1 VSFRVFRG
9 WNVFIQVHH
18 PAPYSLADR
27 HDTGKTFRT
36 MNDDV
41 ASLLQALIRIPS
53 VNPDNSP
60 GTRETGETAIAE
72 FLRDWLEEIGGTV
85 TIEEIQP
92 GRPNLIARFAPLD
105 GRPRI
110 LFGPHLDTVGVANM
124 TIDPFGGEIRDGKI
138 WGRGA
143 SDTKGPMA
151 AMLIALQR
159 NRDQLASL
167 PIAIDFVAFM
177 GEESGQWGSK
187 HFAKHHGADY
197 SFALVGEPTSMEIV
211 HLTKGSLW
219 ATLRATGRAAHS
231 SQPERGDNA
240 IVKLASA
247 MLEINRKLGT
257 SLARFTHPQLGHS
270 TLNIG
275 LIRGGSRPNIVPDL
289 AEAELDIR
297 ITPSLASFTHPQLG
311 HSTLNIGLI
320 RGGSRPNIVP
330 DLAEA
335 ELDIRITPS
344 LAAAGGGLQLLRDC
358 IARHQLPIELINPHE
373 NPPMET
379 SPDHPM
385 IQRLLNTHP
394 GTKLACAPWFSD
406 AAHLSHS
413 GIPSICIGPGSIDQA
428 HTVDEYIKIDALN
441 EGADFFT
448 SFVAGLMR

>member
-1 VSFRVFRG
+1 
-9 WNVFIQVHH
+9 
-18 PAPYSLADR
+18 
-27 HDTGKTFRT
+27 
-36 MNDDV
+36 
-41 ASLLQALIRIPS
+41 
-53 VNPDNSP
+53 
-60 GTRETGETAIAE
+60 
-72 FLRDWLEEIGGTV
+72 
-85 TIEEIQP
+85 
-92 GRPNLIARFAPLD
+92 
-105 GRPRI
+105 
-110 LFGPHLDTVGVANM
+110 M
-124 TIDPFGGEIRDGKI
+124 TIDPFGGEIHDGKI

-159 NRDQLASL
+159 NRNQLASM
-167 PIAIDFVAFM
+167 PVAIDFVAFM

-197 SFALVGEPTSMEIV
+197 TFALVGEPTSMEIV

-247 MLEINRKLGT
+247 MLEIERQLGAT
-257 SLARFTHPQLGHS
+257 LATFTHP
-270 TLNIG
+270 T
-275 LIRGGSRPNIVPDL
+275 
-289 AEAELDIR
+289 
-297 ITPSLASFTHPQLG
+297 LG

-358 IARHQLPIELINPHE
+358 IDQLALPVELVNPHE

-379 SPDHPM
+379 SADHPM
-385 IQRLLNTHP
+385 IQRLLNTPP
-394 GTKLACAPWFSD
+394 GTKLASAPWFSD
-406 AAHLSHS
+406 AAHLSHG

-428 HTVDEYIKIDALN
+428 HTADEHIAIDAL
-441 EGADFFT
+441 EQGADFFT
-448 SFVAGLMR
+448 EFVAGLVR